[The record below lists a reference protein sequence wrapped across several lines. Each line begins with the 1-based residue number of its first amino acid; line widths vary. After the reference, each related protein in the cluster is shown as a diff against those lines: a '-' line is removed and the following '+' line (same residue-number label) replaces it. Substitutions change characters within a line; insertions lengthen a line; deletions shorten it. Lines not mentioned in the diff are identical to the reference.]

1 MRWSVLRGLISARSC
16 KDARRSFLMVLVH
29 KTRSLNVL
37 VINVPVITALA
48 RAVPPRD
55 DAIVGEIK
63 LVSGNFFWE
72 EEFLSRD

>member
-1 MRWSVLRGLISARSC
+1 
-16 KDARRSFLMVLVH
+16 MVLVH